1 MAKKTRRSS
10 GGQAVSTESYSQR
23 APRNFKDIAFEL
35 ASNPTVRYLAAGV
48 ATAILA
54 RVANNISDRYP
65 EISDFLKENLDTA
78 EGKLNEFRQNLS
90 GPNARH

>member
-1 MAKKTRRSS
+1 
-10 GGQAVSTESYSQR
+10 
-23 APRNFKDIAFEL
+23 
-35 ASNPTVRYLAAGV
+35 VRYLAAGV